1 MACAGCS
8 GFEPGTLQIFDSVVR
23 NSLPSGLWASENI
36 GKHFLSL
43 PTWFYSQAWSLSGL
57 NVVSLKPIP
66 RLLHEIITRRT
77 LAAGYTHTEIPCLT
91 QCDNN
96 TTDNLVYEEVP
107 LNGWWSKGVSSQHK
121 HTSEKKEKTNE
132 EIKAGKQDKITVKI
146 KLPESESL
154 FTVSGAEFISSKEV
168 EKGSAEAKVI
178 LQSLFLE
185 ALHAIQKCG
194 EGYLESACVDLK
206 TFSGLKEEHSSPSP
220 SPSPSPV
227 ELGEDSPDDSSEI
240 ASKMKIDVHF
250 VSFGIRAVR
259 VDQSEMEGQKEEQHD
274 IRNKMDIH
282 SDRKYASEILE
293 SSSRSAMSKCVR
305 NEECFEEGS
314 NLKKTRI
321 ESIGVNETVNCTD
334 NGRMLEFADNS
345 NKIGEN
351 IFLGLK
357 NTVKETVTELDSFT
371 TPTDPMGTSD
381 CTVRANCTVRAYTGM
396 GMLPIELEEKL
407 IQATVG
413 SSLEFSFLSHMDG
426 PFPSH
431 VCPSPS
437 GTPAL
442 APPIAPSEVGMR
454 DKMVVKSKREREE
467 RVFAFKIVLLER
479 SKCDDQ
485 PVNKKA
491 RPNFFYPSLAV
502 QVSRYD

>member
-1 MACAGCS
+1 MVCAGCS

-23 NSLPSGLWASENI
+23 NSLPAGMWASENI

-43 PTWFYSQAWSLSGL
+43 PTWFYPQAWSLSGL
-57 NVVSLKPIP
+57 NVVSLKPIS

-77 LAAGYTHTEIPCLT
+77 LAAGYTRTEIPCLT
-91 QCDNN
+91 QLGNN
-96 TTDNLVYEEVP
+96 TTENLVYEEVP
-107 LNGWWSKGVSSQHK
+107 LNGWWSKGVSPQHV

-132 EIKAGKQDKITVKI
+132 GMKAGKQDKITLKI

-154 FTVSGAEFISSKEV
+154 FTVSGAEFSSSKEV
-168 EKGSAEAKVI
+168 EKGSAEAEVI

-206 TFSGLKEEHSSPSP
+206 TFSGLREEHCSPSP
-220 SPSPSPV
+220 SPSSV
-227 ELGEDSPDDSSEI
+227 ELGEDSSDDSSEI
-240 ASKMKIDVHF
+240 ASKMKTDVHF
-250 VSFGIRAVR
+250 VAFSIRAVR
-259 VDQSEMEGQKEEQHD
+259 VDQSEMEGEKEEQHD

-293 SSSRSAMSKCVR
+293 SSLRSAMSKCVR

-321 ESIGVNETVNCTD
+321 ESIGVNETLNCTD
-334 NGRMLEFADNS
+334 NGRMHEFADIG

-357 NTVKETVTELDSFT
+357 DTVKEKVTESESFA
-371 TPTDPMGTSD
+371 TPTDPLGTSD
-381 CTVRANCTVRAYTGM
+381 CTVRAYTGM
-396 GMLPIELEEKL
+396 GMLPTELEEKL
-407 IQATVG
+407 IQATLG
-413 SSLEFSFLSHMDG
+413 SSLEFSFLSYVDD

-437 GTPAL
+437 ATPAL
-442 APPIAPSEVGMR
+442 APPIAPSEVGMIIR
-454 DKMVVKSKREREE
+454 TKREREE
-467 RVFAFKIVLLER
+467 RVFTFKIVLLER
-479 SKCDDQ
+479 NKCDDQ

-502 QVSRYD
+502 QVRRCD